1 MKKIL
6 AIMLAMMLSL
16 AFMAYAVPSKTTED
30 MTTIE
35 VEGSTGDDYFYIV
48 PDEDQELAEQELAKL
63 AEAGEDEYFGE
74 AAEAAK
80 EALEAEELTTYEFL
94 KVIAGN
100 YKPEMGDVLVHMS
113 FATPFEE
120 GQKVAVLFG
129 FAAEE
134 EGYEWTALEGTGN
147 ADEGVDVVIPG
158 DMCQKIQ
165 DEGALLAI
173 AG

>member
-6 AIMLAMMLSL
+6 AIVLALL
-16 AFMAYAVPSKTTED
+16 LGTTCVAYAVPSKTTED
-30 MTTIE
+30 MSTFEIE
-35 VEGSTGDDYFYIV
+35 GTTGDDYFYIV
-48 PDEDQELAEQELAKL
+48 ADEDQTLAEEELEKL

-80 EALEAEELTTYEFL
+80 EALELDALTTYEYL

-100 YKPEMGDVLVHMS
+100 YKPELGDVLVHMA

-120 GQKVAVLFG
+120 GQKVGIMLG

-134 EGYEWTALEGTGN
+134 GNEWTCLEGTGN

-158 DMCQKIQ
+158 DLCQKIQ
-165 DEGALLAI
+165 DEGALLALV
-173 AG
+173 G

>member
-1 MKKIL
+1 
-6 AIMLAMMLSL
+6 
-16 AFMAYAVPSKTTED
+16 
-30 MTTIE
+30 
-35 VEGSTGDDYFYIV
+35 
-48 PDEDQELAEQELAKL
+48 
-63 AEAGEDEYFGE
+63 
-74 AAEAAK
+74 
-80 EALEAEELTTYEFL
+80 
-94 KVIAGN
+94 
-100 YKPEMGDVLVHMS
+100 MGDVLVHMS

-120 GQKVAVLFG
+120 GQKVAVLLG